1 MCYQLI
7 VAEQDQAKKLAYFNE
22 MMSLFEA
29 RQKNL
34 DVLNTFAT
42 VRICAIW
49 ALWTAV

>member
-34 DVLNTFAT
+34 DVLNTFAKT
-42 VRICAIW
+42 KSTLV
-49 ALWTAV
+49 